1 MRRIAQLLTLAV
13 LALCIAPIF
22 IDSELEVSAERSF
35 QIQPTMIFEDFNNL
49 NEFSKWTPWSP
60 KDSSSQEEF
69 FSPYR
74 GKGAGYRWTEDRDS
88 IEFTILKSVDNKSLE
103 FKVEGLEFGKNGR
116 MLVNFEAI
124 DSLTTQVNWVV
135 KNEKIGYFAR
145 YYNYFTKKELEEKL
159 EIGFDRLEQALKT
172 DVLTAEQAKSLQP
185 GEIKIEPFEGAKLLV
200 VRNKTS
206 LEEKEIETATEESF
220 GLIYSYLVDF
230 VKMKQSD
237 IGQSTI
243 YYESK
248 DMANQ
253 TTSFFC
259 GFPITESASLG
270 EGMEWLSLPA
280 SQVLVFIHKGSY
292 DQLDDSIEKMKT
304 YAQKNK
310 LNLNNAYW
318 VEFLNEPENIKN
330 KDDLLSKI
338 YFAIK

>member
-1 MRRIAQLLTLAV
+1 M
-13 LALCIAPIF
+13 
-22 IDSELEVSAERSF
+22 
-35 QIQPTMIFEDFNNL
+35 
-49 NEFSKWTPWSP
+49 
-60 KDSSSQEEF
+60 
-69 FSPYR
+69 
-74 GKGAGYRWTEDRDS
+74 
-88 IEFTILKSVDNKSLE
+88 
-103 FKVEGLEFGKNGR
+103 
-116 MLVNFEAI
+116 
-124 DSLTTQVNWVV
+124 
-135 KNEKIGYFAR
+135 
-145 YYNYFTKKELEEKL
+145 
-159 EIGFDRLEQALKT
+159 
-172 DVLTAEQAKSLQP
+172 
-185 GEIKIEPFEGAKLLV
+185 
-200 VRNKTS
+200 
-206 LEEKEIETATEESF
+206 EEKEIETATEESF

-310 LNLNNAYW
+310 LNLNSEHSHFCFS
-318 VEFLNEPENIKN
+318 V
-330 KDDLLSKI
+330 
-338 YFAIK
+338 